1 MEDLASSWRI
11 VVAQGTT
18 PYEFIELNENQD
30 FSPQMP
36 YLLMIE
42 VDT

>member
-1 MEDLASSWRI
+1 MEDLASSCHI

-18 PYEFIELNENQD
+18 PDEFIELNENQD
-30 FSPQMP
+30 FSPQIA